1 MDQDDKKNLVAEA
14 ALDYIQ
20 SGDILGIGS
29 GSTVN
34 KFINLLGSVK
44 NKIEACVSSS
54 QKSTEL
60 LHKMKIPV
68 IDLKECDRIP
78 LYIDGAD
85 EANSHRELIKGGG
98 GALTR
103 EKILAQSSEKFICI
117 IDESKVVDKLG
128 KFPLPIEVI
137 QLAQSKI
144 SLEMIKIGGRPVYRD
159 QFISDNGHII
169 IDVHDL
175 DINEP
180 MALEKKINH
189 MPGVVTNGIFSIRSA
204 DEILI
209 ATDNGVI
216 KR

>member
-85 EANSHRELIKGGG
+85 EANSHKELIKGGG

-159 QFISDNGHII
+159 QFITDNGHII

-189 MPGVVTNGIFSIRSA
+189 MPGVITNGIFSIRSA
-204 DEILI
+204 DDILI
-209 ATDNGVI
+209 ATDSGVI
-216 KR
+216 KK

>member
-85 EANSHRELIKGGG
+85 EANSQKELIKGGG

-128 KFPLPIEVI
+128 RFPLPIEVI

-159 QFISDNGHII
+159 QFITDNGHII

-189 MPGVVTNGIFSIRSA
+189 MPGVITNGIFSIRSA

-209 ATDNGVI
+209 ATDSGVI

>member
-68 IDLKECDRIP
+68 IDLKECDKIP

-85 EANSHRELIKGGG
+85 EANSQKELIKGGG

-103 EKILAQSSEKFICI
+103 EKILAQASEKFICI

>member
-85 EANSHRELIKGGG
+85 EANSHKELIKGGG

-144 SLEMIKIGGRPVYRD
+144 SLEMIKIGGRPVYRN
-159 QFISDNGHII
+159 QFITDNGHII
-169 IDVHDL
+169 IDVHNL

-189 MPGVVTNGIFSIRSA
+189 MPGVITNGIFSIRSA

-209 ATDNGVI
+209 ATDSGVI

>member
-85 EANSHRELIKGGG
+85 EANSHKELIKGGG

-144 SLEMIKIGGRPVYRD
+144 SLEMIKIGGRPVYRN
-159 QFISDNGHII
+159 QFITDNGHII

-175 DINEP
+175 DIDEP
-180 MALEKKINH
+180 MTLEKKINH
-189 MPGVVTNGIFSIRSA
+189 MPGVITNGIFSIRSA

-209 ATDNGVI
+209 ATDSGVI
-216 KR
+216 KK

>member
-68 IDLKECDRIP
+68 IDLKECDKIP

-85 EANSHRELIKGGG
+85 EANSQKELIKGGG

-144 SLEMIKIGGRPVYRD
+144 SLEMIKIGGRPVYRN

>member
-68 IDLKECDRIP
+68 IDLKECDKIP

-85 EANSHRELIKGGG
+85 EANSQKELIKGGG

-103 EKILAQSSEKFICI
+103 EKILAQASEKFVCI

-144 SLEMIKIGGRPVYRD
+144 SLEMIKIGGRPVYRN
-159 QFISDNGHII
+159 QFITDNGHII

-189 MPGVVTNGIFSIRSA
+189 MPGVITNGIFSIRSA

-209 ATDNGVI
+209 ATDSGVI

>member
-1 MDQDDKKNLVAEA
+1 MDQDDKKKLVAEA

-85 EANSHRELIKGGG
+85 EANSHKELIKGGG

-144 SLEMIKIGGRPVYRD
+144 SLEMIKIGGSPVYRN

>member
-60 LHKMKIPV
+60 LQKMKIPV

-85 EANSHRELIKGGG
+85 EANSHKELIKGGG

-144 SLEMIKIGGRPVYRD
+144 SLEMIKIGGRPVYRN
-159 QFISDNGHII
+159 QFITDNGHII
-169 IDVHDL
+169 IDVHNL

-189 MPGVVTNGIFSIRSA
+189 MPGVITNGIFSIRSA

-209 ATDNGVI
+209 ATDSGVI

>member
-85 EANSHRELIKGGG
+85 EANSHKELIKGGG

-137 QLAQSKI
+137 QFAQSKI
-144 SLEMIKIGGRPVYRD
+144 SLEMIKIGGRPVYRN
-159 QFISDNGHII
+159 QFITDNGHII

-175 DINEP
+175 DIKEP

-189 MPGVVTNGIFSIRSA
+189 MPGVITNGIFSIRSA

-209 ATDNGVI
+209 ATDSGVI

>member
-60 LHKMKIPV
+60 LHQMKIPV
-68 IDLKECDRIP
+68 IDLKECDKIP

-85 EANSHRELIKGGG
+85 EANSQKELIKGGG

-144 SLEMIKIGGRPVYRD
+144 SLEMIKIGGRPVYRN
-159 QFISDNGHII
+159 QFITDNGHII

-189 MPGVVTNGIFSIRSA
+189 MPGVITNGIFSIRSA

>member
-85 EANSHRELIKGGG
+85 EANSHKELIKGGG

-144 SLEMIKIGGRPVYRD
+144 SLEMIKIGGRPVYRN
-159 QFISDNGHII
+159 QFITDNGHII

-175 DINEP
+175 DISEP
-180 MALEKKINH
+180 MALEKKIND

-209 ATDNGVI
+209 ATDSGVI

>member
-1 MDQDDKKNLVAEA
+1 MW
-14 ALDYIQ
+14 
-20 SGDILGIGS
+20 
-29 GSTVN
+29 
-34 KFINLLGSVK
+34 
-44 NKIEACVSSS
+44 
-54 QKSTEL
+54 
-60 LHKMKIPV
+60 
-68 IDLKECDRIP
+68 RIP

-85 EANSHRELIKGGG
+85 EANSHKELIKGGG

-144 SLEMIKIGGRPVYRD
+144 SLEMIKIGGRPVYRN
-159 QFISDNGHII
+159 QFITDNGHII

-189 MPGVVTNGIFSIRSA
+189 MPGVITNGIFSIRSA

-209 ATDNGVI
+209 ATDSGVI

>member
-60 LHKMKIPV
+60 LHKMNIPV
-68 IDLKECDRIP
+68 IDLKECDKIP

-85 EANSHRELIKGGG
+85 EANSQKELIKGGG

-144 SLEMIKIGGRPVYRD
+144 SLEMIKIGGRPVYRN
-159 QFISDNGHII
+159 QFITDNGHII

-189 MPGVVTNGIFSIRSA
+189 MPGVITNGIFSIRSA

-209 ATDNGVI
+209 ATDSGVI

>member
-85 EANSHRELIKGGG
+85 EANSQKELIKGGG

-144 SLEMIKIGGRPVYRD
+144 SLEMIKIGGRPVYRN
-159 QFISDNGHII
+159 QFITDNGHII

-175 DINEP
+175 DIKEP

-189 MPGVVTNGIFSIRSA
+189 MPGVITNGIFSIRSA

-209 ATDNGVI
+209 ATDSGVI

>member
-60 LHKMKIPV
+60 LQKMKIPV

-85 EANSHRELIKGGG
+85 EANSHKELIKGGG

-144 SLEMIKIGGRPVYRD
+144 SLEMIKIGGRPVYRN
-159 QFISDNGHII
+159 QFITDNGHII

-189 MPGVVTNGIFSIRSA
+189 MPGVITNGIFSIRSA

-209 ATDNGVI
+209 ATDSGVI
-216 KR
+216 KK

>member
-60 LHKMKIPV
+60 LQKMKIPV
-68 IDLKECDRIP
+68 IDLKECDGIP

-85 EANSHRELIKGGG
+85 EANSHKELIKGGG

-144 SLEMIKIGGRPVYRD
+144 SLEMIKIGGRPVYRN
-159 QFISDNGHII
+159 QFITDNGHII

-180 MALEKKINH
+180 MALEKKIND

-209 ATDNGVI
+209 ATDSGVI

>member
-1 MDQDDKKNLVAEA
+1 MDQDDKKKLVAEA

-85 EANSHRELIKGGG
+85 EANSHKELIKGGG

-144 SLEMIKIGGRPVYRD
+144 SLEMIKIGGRPVYRN
-159 QFISDNGHII
+159 QFITDNGHII

-189 MPGVVTNGIFSIRSA
+189 MPGVITNGIFSIRSA

-209 ATDNGVI
+209 ATDSGVI

>member
-68 IDLKECDRIP
+68 IDLKECDKIP

-85 EANSHRELIKGGG
+85 EANSQKELIKGGG

-144 SLEMIKIGGRPVYRD
+144 SLEMIKIGGRPVYRN
-159 QFISDNGHII
+159 QFITDNGHII

-189 MPGVVTNGIFSIRSA
+189 MPGVITNGIFSIRSA

-209 ATDNGVI
+209 ATDSGVI
-216 KR
+216 KK

>member
-14 ALDYIQ
+14 ALDYFQ

-85 EANSHRELIKGGG
+85 EANSHKELIKGGG

-144 SLEMIKIGGRPVYRD
+144 SLEMIKIGGRPVYRN
-159 QFISDNGHII
+159 QFITDNGHII

-189 MPGVVTNGIFSIRSA
+189 MPGVITNGIFSIRSA

-209 ATDNGVI
+209 ATDSGVI

>member
-20 SGDILGIGS
+20 NGDILGIGS

-60 LHKMKIPV
+60 LNNMNIPV
-68 IDLKECDRIP
+68 IDLKECDKIP

-85 EANSHRELIKGGG
+85 EANSHKELIKGGG

-103 EKILAQSSEKFICI
+103 EKILAQASEKFICI
-117 IDESKVVDKLG
+117 IDESKIVDKLG

-144 SLEMIKIGGRPVYRD
+144 SLEMIKMGGRPVYRNE
-159 QFISDNGHII
+159 FITDNGHII

-175 DINEP
+175 DIGEP
-180 MALEKKINH
+180 IALERKINH
-189 MPGVVTNGIFSIRSA
+189 IPGVVTNGIFSIRSA

-209 ATDNGVI
+209 ATDSGVI
-216 KR
+216 KK

>member
-85 EANSHRELIKGGG
+85 EANSHKELIKGGG

-128 KFPLPIEVI
+128 RFPLPIEVI

-144 SLEMIKIGGRPVYRD
+144 SLEMIKIGGRPVYRN
-159 QFISDNGHII
+159 QFITDNGHII

-189 MPGVVTNGIFSIRSA
+189 MPGVITNGIFSIRSA

-209 ATDNGVI
+209 ATDSGVI

>member
-1 MDQDDKKNLVAEA
+1 MDQDDKKKVVAEA

-60 LHKMKIPV
+60 LHKMNIPV
-68 IDLKECDRIP
+68 IDLKECDKIP

-85 EANSHRELIKGGG
+85 EANSQKELIKGGG

-144 SLEMIKIGGRPVYRD
+144 SLEMIKIGGRPVYRN
-159 QFISDNGHII
+159 QFITDNGHII

-189 MPGVVTNGIFSIRSA
+189 MPGVITNGIFSIRSA

-209 ATDNGVI
+209 ATDSGVI
-216 KR
+216 KG

>member
-85 EANSHRELIKGGG
+85 EANSHKELIKGGG

-159 QFISDNGHII
+159 QFITDNGHII

-180 MALEKKINH
+180 MALEKKIND

-209 ATDNGVI
+209 ATDSGVI

>member
-68 IDLKECDRIP
+68 IDLKECDKIP

-85 EANSHRELIKGGG
+85 EANSQKELIKGGG

-144 SLEMIKIGGRPVYRD
+144 SLEMIKMGGRPVYRN
-159 QFISDNGHII
+159 QFITDNGHII

-189 MPGVVTNGIFSIRSA
+189 MPGVITNGIFSIRSA

-209 ATDNGVI
+209 ATDSGVI
-216 KR
+216 KK

>member
-85 EANSHRELIKGGG
+85 EANSQKELIKGGG

-144 SLEMIKIGGRPVYRD
+144 SLEMIKIGGRPVYRN
-159 QFISDNGHII
+159 QFITDNGHII

-189 MPGVVTNGIFSIRSA
+189 MPGVITNGIFSIRSA

-209 ATDNGVI
+209 ATDSGVI
-216 KR
+216 KK

>member
-34 KFINLLGSVK
+34 KFINLLGTVK

-60 LHKMKIPV
+60 LNKMKIPV
-68 IDLKECDRIP
+68 IDLKECNKIP
-78 LYIDGAD
+78 LYVDGAD
-85 EANSHRELIKGGG
+85 EANSQKELIKGGG

-103 EKILAQSSEKFICI
+103 EKILAQASEKFICI

-144 SLEMIKIGGRPVYRD
+144 SLEMIKIGGRPVYRN
-159 QFISDNGHII
+159 QFITDNGHII

-175 DINEP
+175 DIEEP

-189 MPGVVTNGIFSIRSA
+189 MPGVITNGIFSIRSA

-209 ATDNGVI
+209 ATDSGVI

>member
-68 IDLKECDRIP
+68 IDLKECTKIP

-85 EANSHRELIKGGG
+85 EANSQKELIKGGG

-144 SLEMIKIGGRPVYRD
+144 SLEMIKIGGRPVYRN
-159 QFISDNGHII
+159 QFITDNGHII
-169 IDVHDL
+169 IDVRDL

-189 MPGVVTNGIFSIRSA
+189 MPGVITNGIFSIRSA

-209 ATDNGVI
+209 ATDSGVI
-216 KR
+216 KK

>member
-68 IDLKECDRIP
+68 IDLKECDKIP
-78 LYIDGAD
+78 LYIVGAD
-85 EANSHRELIKGGG
+85 EANSQKELIKGGG

-144 SLEMIKIGGRPVYRD
+144 SLEMIKIGGRPVYRN
-159 QFISDNGHII
+159 QFITDNGHII

-189 MPGVVTNGIFSIRSA
+189 MPGVITNGIFSIRSA

-209 ATDNGVI
+209 ATDSGVI

>member
-68 IDLKECDRIP
+68 IDLKECDKIP

-85 EANSHRELIKGGG
+85 EANSQKELIKGGG

-144 SLEMIKIGGRPVYRD
+144 SLEMIKIGGRPVYRN
-159 QFISDNGHII
+159 QFITDNGHII

-180 MALEKKINH
+180 IALEKKINH
-189 MPGVVTNGIFSIRSA
+189 MPGVITNGIFSIRSA

>member
-85 EANSHRELIKGGG
+85 EANSHKELIKGGG

-117 IDESKVVDKLG
+117 IDESKFVDKLG

-144 SLEMIKIGGRPVYRD
+144 SLEMIKLGGRPVYRN
-159 QFISDNGHII
+159 QFITDNGHII

-189 MPGVVTNGIFSIRSA
+189 MPGVITNGIFSIRSA

-209 ATDNGVI
+209 ATDSGVI

>member
-68 IDLKECDRIP
+68 IDLKECDMIP

-85 EANSHRELIKGGG
+85 EANSQKELIKGGG

-144 SLEMIKIGGRPVYRD
+144 SLEMIKIGGRPVYRN
-159 QFISDNGHII
+159 QFITDNGHII

-189 MPGVVTNGIFSIRSA
+189 MPGVITNGIFSIRSA

-209 ATDNGVI
+209 ATDSGVI

>member
-60 LHKMKIPV
+60 LQKMKIPV

-85 EANSHRELIKGGG
+85 EANSHKELIKGGG

-144 SLEMIKIGGRPVYRD
+144 SLEMIKIGGRPVYRN
-159 QFISDNGHII
+159 QFITDNGHII

-180 MALEKKINH
+180 MALEKKIND

-209 ATDNGVI
+209 ATDSGVI

>member
-144 SLEMIKIGGRPVYRD
+144 SLEMIKIGGRPVYRN
-159 QFISDNGHII
+159 QFITDNGHII

-189 MPGVVTNGIFSIRSA
+189 MPGVITNGIFSIRSA

-209 ATDNGVI
+209 ATDSGVI
-216 KR
+216 KK

>member
-85 EANSHRELIKGGG
+85 EANAHKELIKGGG

-144 SLEMIKIGGRPVYRD
+144 SLEMIKIGGRPVYRN
-159 QFISDNGHII
+159 QFITDNGHII

-189 MPGVVTNGIFSIRSA
+189 MPGVITNGIFSIRSA

-209 ATDNGVI
+209 ATDSGVI

>member
-85 EANSHRELIKGGG
+85 EANSHKELIKGGG

-144 SLEMIKIGGRPVYRD
+144 SLEMIKIGGRPVYRN
-159 QFISDNGHII
+159 QFITDNGHII

-175 DINEP
+175 DISEP

-189 MPGVVTNGIFSIRSA
+189 MPGVITNGIFSIRSA

-209 ATDNGVI
+209 ATDSGVI

>member
-34 KFINLLGSVK
+34 KFINLLGSMK

-85 EANSHRELIKGGG
+85 EANSHKELIKGGG

-144 SLEMIKIGGRPVYRD
+144 SLEMIKIGGRPVYRN
-159 QFISDNGHII
+159 QFITDNGHII

-189 MPGVVTNGIFSIRSA
+189 MPGVITNGIFSIRSA

-209 ATDNGVI
+209 ATDSGVI

>member
-68 IDLKECDRIP
+68 IDLKECDKIP

-85 EANSHRELIKGGG
+85 EANSQKELIKGGG

-144 SLEMIKIGGRPVYRD
+144 SLEMIKIGGRPVYRN
-159 QFISDNGHII
+159 QFITDNGHII